1 MPVALTMKTPR
12 LISLDVMR
20 GLTVAVMILVNN
32 AGDGSVSYAQLRH
45 SVWNGCTL
53 TDVVFPLFL
62 FIVGASIALS
72 FSARL
77 QRGTLRSA
85 IAFQMLRR
93 ALTIFTLG
101 LLLNALP
108 HFHLSELRYYGVLQR
123 IALCYAIAGAIYL
136 YGGVSVCAVTVAL
149 VLFGYWFLLTHVSVP
164 GFGLPGAS
172 IQVLDRYGNL
182 AAWLDRAM
190 VPQAHLYRHSF
201 YDPEGLLSTMPAL
214 ANTLFGVISAV
225 WLQTVRSTRQKTSA
239 LLVCGVVGLVGG
251 LFWAQTFPL
260 NKRLWTSSFALFTSG
275 IAMSVLALL
284 FWYIDGNKRPEGRH
298 GVWMKPW
305 LVFGTNALAAYVF
318 SEVLAVT
325 FAAVPVGSGENLQQ
339 LLFRLLP
346 SWLGPPP
353 FVSMLYSVLFVGVCY
368 LPVWWLYRRRI
379 FVKL

>member
-1 MPVALTMKTPR
+1 MTQKSR

-32 AGDGSVSYAQLRH
+32 AGDGALSYAQLRH
-45 SVWNGCTL
+45 SAWNGCTL

-62 FIVGASIALS
+62 FIVGSSIALS

-77 QRGTLRSA
+77 ERGVAQSV
-85 IAFQMLRR
+85 IALQMLRR
-93 ALTIFTLG
+93 ALTIFVLG

-108 HFHLSELRYYGVLQR
+108 QFHLGELRYYGVLQR
-123 IALCYAIAGAIYL
+123 IALCYALAGAVYL
-136 YGGVSVCAVTVAL
+136 FGGAAGCAVMAAMAL
-149 VLFGYWFLLTHVSVP
+149 VGYWLLLTHVPVP

-172 IQVLDRYGNL
+172 IEVLDRYGNL

-201 YDPEGLLSTMPAL
+201 YDPEGLLSTLPAL
-214 ANTLFGVISAV
+214 ANTLLGALAAV
-225 WLQTVRSTRQKTSA
+225 WLRAGKPAWEKASV
-239 LLVCGVVGLVGG
+239 LLFCGLVAMASG
-251 LFWAQTFPL
+251 LLWAQTFPL

-275 IAMSVLALL
+275 IAMALLALL
-284 FWYIDGNKRPEGRH
+284 FWRIDGEKKQEEPSSI
-298 GVWMKPW
+298 WLKPW
-305 LVFGTNALAAYVF
+305 LVFGTNALTAYVL
-318 SEVLAVT
+318 SEVLAEVL
-325 FAAVPVGSGENLQQ
+325 AVIPVRGGGDLQQ
-339 LLFRLLP
+339 WLFHLLP

-368 LPVWWLYRRRI
+368 LPVLCLYRRRI

>member
-1 MPVALTMKTPR
+1 MPLALTMKAPR

-77 QRGTLRSA
+77 QRGVTRSA
-85 IAFQMLRR
+85 VALQILRR

-108 HFHLSELRYYGVLQR
+108 HFHLGELRYYGVLQR
-123 IALCYAIAGAIYL
+123 IALCYAIAGTIYL
-136 YGGVSVCAVTVAL
+136 YGGVIGCAVTAAL
-149 VLFGYWFLLTHVSVP
+149 ALFGYWLLLTQVSVP

-201 YDPEGLLSTMPAL
+201 YDPEGLLSTIPAL
-214 ANTLFGVISAV
+214 ANTLLGVLAAI
-225 WLQTVRSTRQKTSA
+225 WLQTARSMKQKASA
-239 LLVCGVVGLVGG
+239 LLVWGVVGLMGG
-251 LFWAQTFPL
+251 LLWAQTFPL
-260 NKRLWTSSFALFTSG
+260 NKRLWTSSFALFTAG
-275 IAMSVLALL
+275 IAMILLALL
-284 FWYIDGNKRPEGRH
+284 FWYIDGKKRQDGRH
-298 GVWMKPW
+298 SLWKPS
-305 LVFGTNALAAYVF
+305 LVFGTNALAAYVL
-318 SEVLAVT
+318 SEVLAVAL
-325 FAAVPVGSGENLQQ
+325 AAFPVGSGENLQQ

-368 LPVWWLYRRRI
+368 LPMWWLYQRRI